1 MAMDQQEE
9 AGLPLDGNA
18 AAGLLRELF
27 ALDVTA
33 AEVTCGSC
41 GVVAMVGETRLYGGA
56 MGAIFRCAHCDG
68 VVMRLVRTPV
78 GIWLDMRGSRLLFA
92 RSAL

>member
-1 MAMDQQEE
+1 MDNQEE

-33 AEVTCGSC
+33 AEVTCGRCSI
-41 GVVAMVGETRLYGGA
+41 VAVLQERESTVESWEQYFAALTA
-56 MGAIFRCAHCDG
+56 TT
-68 VVMRLVRTPV
+68 L
-78 GIWLDMRGSRLLFA
+78 SRD
-92 RSAL
+92 